1 MMQFTVPQFIE
12 VEDKIIGPITVR
24 QFIIML
30 VTALLIALGYKIFDF
45 SLFVASALFFFTVG
59 TTFAFVKIN
68 GAPFHFFVLN
78 LIETL
83 KKPRLR
89 IWYKDD
95 TLRVGVEFDTL
106 PASSP
111 AVIANRKY
119 SQSRLNELSLIVD
132 TQGSYQGEDS
142 NDVVLELH
150 KDIPADFS

>member
-1 MMQFTVPQFIE
+1 MLQFTVPQFID

-30 VTALLIALGYKIFDF
+30 VTALLIALAYRVFDF
-45 SLFVASALFFFTVG
+45 TLFIVLGLFFFAVG
-59 TTFAFVKIN
+59 STFAFVKIN

-78 LIETL
+78 LVETL

-95 TLRVGVEFDTL
+95 TLRTGVEFDSLPTL
-106 PASSP
+106 SPVVAS
-111 AVIANRKY
+111 NRQY

-132 TQGSYQGEDS
+132 TQGSYQGESSD
-142 NDVVLELH
+142 DVVIELR